1 MSTVKERLDNSAS
14 IFQKYDSPISITT
27 RMAQFVV
34 ESQAGASDLFKKSNN
49 GFGIKASAPWTGD
62 SIPHNSPE
70 VGGARVSE
78 FRKYPTLE
86 ASIADNA
93 SFYTSTDYRANT
105 AYKKAIDAENYEGE
119 ANALTGIYAGDP
131 LYGQKLIKAVKDY
144 NLTRYDKKESV
155 KMTFPKP
162 AMTDR
167 RKHALGYPGHGVY
180 ARRSK
185 SAIKNIVWH
194 YTAVKRSLNRKI
206 WDHEQYWKNT
216 HKWDI
221 GGYHYYID
229 SDGKIYWN
237 YDLEIATYGASAANP
252 YTMHISV
259 EANSASDYS
268 QAQIKAREDLTLWLL
283 TNDLKHLTGQSMR
296 GHKEVPGNSTSC
308 PGYSV
313 AQLNQFRADLDKK
326 LKAGTPNKP
335 ANNDFDLPAYQTPTQ
350 AFKPLKVGDFATIRE
365 GQTYWYIPDGKG
377 RKPSKDF
384 AGDKDTISKVMDVE
398 VGYSKRAY
406 LLKDKVSW
414 VLEQDLVEGRSDWSS
429 EQKDQQ
435 EKLDYVYIDG
445 VKRAIG
451 DVIK

>member
-1 MSTVKERLDNSAS
+1 MVKTFDEAYELLKPYPSDFFMSIMLAQWALESDYGRSELALMANNFTGHK
-14 IFQKYDSPISITT
+14 TT
-27 RMAQFVV
+27 
-34 ESQAGASDLFKKSNN
+34 G
-49 GFGIKASAPWTGD
+49 WTG
-62 SIPHNSPE
+62 E
-70 VGGARVSE
+70 VYRKDTIEDDGTGKKFVAKSE
-78 FRKYPTLE
+78 PFRKYESPQEWAKHHAGWLQRLPDTY
-86 ASIADNA
+86 AKAINA
-93 SFYTSTDYRANT
+93 KTVEVQAQALQGTYATDT
-105 AYKKAIDAENYEGE
+105 AYAKKLMGM
-119 ANALTGIYAGDP
+119 
-131 LYGQKLIKAVKDY
+131 IKAN
-144 NLTRYDKKESV
+144 NLTRFDKKESV
-155 KMTFPKP
+155 QMTFPKP

-167 RKHALGYPGHGVY
+167 HKHALGYPGHGAY

-206 WDHEQYWKNT
+206 WDHEGYWKNT

-313 AQLNQFRADLDKK
+313 AQLNQFRAVLDRK
-326 LKAGTPNKP
+326 LKAGTPNEP
-335 ANNDFDLPAYQTPTQ
+335 ANNDFDLPAYQAPAQ
-350 AFKPLKVGDFATIRE
+350 AFKTLKVGNKVTIRE

-384 AGDKDTISKVMDVE
+384 AGDTDTITKVMDVS

-414 VLEQDLVEGRSDWSS
+414 VLEQDLVEPRSDWSS

>member
-1 MSTVKERLDNSAS
+1 MSTVAERLKAAAPL
-14 IFQKYDSPISITT
+14 FQKYDSPISIAT

-34 ESQAGASDLFKKSNN
+34 ESQAGVSDLFKKSNN

-62 SIPHNSPE
+62 KVLHNSNE
-70 VGGARVSE
+70 VGGARDSY

-93 SFYTSTDYRANT
+93 SFYTSTDYRSNT
-105 AYKKAIDAENYEGE
+105 AYKKAIDAKTYEGE
-119 ANALTGIYAGDP
+119 ANALAGIYAGDT

-144 NLTRYDKKESV
+144 NLKQYDDKKESV
-155 KMTFPKP
+155 QMTFPKP
-162 AMTDR
+162 PMTDR

-185 SAIKNIVWH
+185 SAIKKIVWH

-206 WDHEQYWKNT
+206 WDHEGYWKNT

-283 TNDLKHLTGQSMR
+283 TNDLKHLTGQSVL

-313 AQLNQFRADLDKK
+313 AQLQQFRNDLDSK
-326 LKAGTPNKP
+326 LKANTTVSS
-335 ANNDFDLPAYQTPTQ
+335 DFDLPTYKQPVKP
-350 AFKPLKVGDFATIRE
+350 FKELKVGDLATVRKPHDA
-365 GQTYWYIPDGKG
+365 WYIPQTKKG

-384 AGDKDTISKVMDVE
+384 TGRSFKITKVIDCE

-406 LLKDKVSW
+406 LLDGVISYI
-414 VLEQDLVEGRSDWSS
+414 LEQDVVEARSHWDS
-429 EQKDQQ
+429 ESKDQQ
-435 EKLDYVYIDG
+435 EQLDYVYIDG

-451 DVIK
+451 AVIE